1 MPVRINDGEAN
12 SNLFQMQVTVNP
24 VNDPPSFNQPANL
37 TINEDAA
44 QQSLTIT
51 GISAGPLESQ
61 ILSFIPISDNTELI
75 PHPVHDTQLQWNSAN
90 GNNNI

>member
-12 SNLFQMQVTVNP
+12 SNLFQMQVTVNA
-24 VNDPPSFNQPANL
+24 VNDDPSFNQPANL

-61 ILSFIPISDNTELI
+61 TLLFLRYIRQYRLDSRSY
-75 PHPVHDTQLQWNSAN
+75 HDTRLTMEQHRRQQ
-90 GNNNI
+90 